1 MLLDRNGA
9 LTVGDTILDLYRRM
23 EKIEHSAESLLAAHL
38 LGEVRTLENAK
49 MEGLLKARA
58 EYGVGG
64 KFFKRRT

>member
-9 LTVGDTILDLYRRM
+9 LTVGDTILDTYRKM

-38 LGEVRTLENAK
+38 LGKVRTLDDAQ
-49 MEGLLKARA
+49 MERLLKARA
-58 EYGVGG
+58 DYGVRG